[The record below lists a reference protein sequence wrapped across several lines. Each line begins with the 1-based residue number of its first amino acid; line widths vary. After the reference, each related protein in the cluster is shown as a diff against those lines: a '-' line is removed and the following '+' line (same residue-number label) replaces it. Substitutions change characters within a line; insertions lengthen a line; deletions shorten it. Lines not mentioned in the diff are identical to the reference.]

1 MQRVHPAVRRIDEGR
16 KLPLLVST
24 LLLCTVAFVVA
35 CGFMKGAY
43 EGLREEYISRLE
55 RERTALAENDRLKTE
70 IYALTRTRLAEYQA
84 REKLGL
90 KKANEPEVL
99 VVR

>member
-1 MQRVHPAVRRIDEGR
+1 MQRVHMAVRRIDAGR
-16 KLPLLVST
+16 RLPLLIST

-35 CGFMKGAY
+35 CWFMKGAY
-43 EGLREEYISRLE
+43 EVLREDYIRLLD
-55 RERTALAENDRLKTE
+55 RERAVLAEHEQLKTE

-84 REKLGL
+84 KEKLGL
-90 KKANEPEVL
+90 KKAHELEVL